1 VGRAE
6 RREETVGRAERRG
19 GDGGADAYTVLD
31 AVWRAESA
39 RIVAGVARVVRDV
52 GRAEELAHDA
62 LVAALEQWPAQ
73 GVPENPGAWLAS
85 TARRR
90 AIDLI
95 RREQT
100 FARKAEQVGH
110 MESTVS
116 VPDTAEVVADP
127 VRAVGDDV
135 LALLFATCH
144 PLLARESRVA
154 LTLRLFGGLT
164 TDEIARALLVSSTT
178 VGQRISRAKKRLS
191 TAGVDLEIP
200 AGEELA
206 GRLGA
211 VLEVVYLVFNEGY
224 AATTGADWM
233 RADLC
238 DEAMRLGRRLVA
250 LLPERPEIHGLLALM
265 ELQASRLR
273 ARVGPGGE
281 PVLLADQDRGRWDHL
296 LVRRG
301 LAGLARA
308 EDLAGGRR
316 DPYTLQAGIAAG
328 HARAGS
334 VEDTDWAAM
343 AALYAELAVVI
354 PSPVVELNRAVVVG
368 KAQGP
373 AAGLEVVD
381 ALRDERAL
389 ARYHL
394 LPAVRADLLSQLGR
408 RDEAAAELER
418 AAELASNEAERAL
431 LRRRLEDLR
440 EAAVGRG

>member
-1 VGRAE
+1 
-6 RREETVGRAERRG
+6 
-19 GDGGADAYTVLD
+19 
-31 AVWRAESA
+31 
-39 RIVAGVARVVRDV
+39 
-52 GRAEELAHDA
+52 
-62 LVAALEQWPAQ
+62 
-73 GVPENPGAWLAS
+73 
-85 TARRR
+85 
-90 AIDLI
+90 
-95 RREQT
+95 
-100 FARKAEQVGH
+100 
-110 MESTVS
+110 
-116 VPDTAEVVADP
+116 VADP
-127 VRAVGDDV
+127 ARAVGDDV

-191 TAGVDLEIP
+191 AAGVDLEIP

-224 AATTGADWM
+224 AATTGANWM

-250 LLPERPEIHGLLALM
+250 LLPERQEVHGLLALM

-273 ARVGPGGE
+273 ARIGPGGE

-296 LVRRG
+296 LIRRG

-308 EDLAGGRR
+308 TELADGGRR

-334 VEDTDWAAM
+334 VEDTDWAGM
-343 AALYAELAVVI
+343 AALYAELAVVT

-373 AAGLEVVD
+373 AAALEVVD
-381 ALRDERAL
+381 ALRDEPAL

-394 LPAVRADLLSQLGR
+394 LPAVRADLLATLGR
-408 RDEAAAELER
+408 GDEAAAELER
-418 AAELASNEAERAL
+418 AAQLASNEAERAL

>member
-1 VGRAE
+1 V
-6 RREETVGRAERRG
+6 
-19 GDGGADAYTVLD
+19 ADAYAVLD

-73 GVPENPGAWLAS
+73 GVPDNPGAWLAA

-100 FARKAEQVGH
+100 FARKAEEVGH
-110 MESTVS
+110 LESTAAA
-116 VPDTAEVVADP
+116 PDTAEVVADP

-135 LALLFATCH
+135 LALLFASCH

-164 TDEIARALLVSSTT
+164 TDEIARALLVGSTT

-191 TAGVDLEIP
+191 AAGVDLEIP
-200 AGEELA
+200 AGEELD

-211 VLEVVYLVFNEGY
+211 VLEVVYLIYNEGY
-224 AATTGADWM
+224 AATTGTDWM

-238 DEAMRLGRRLVA
+238 DEAMRLGRRLAA
-250 LLPERPEIHGLLALM
+250 LMPERPEVHGLLALM

-273 ARVGPGGE
+273 ARVGPDGA

-301 LAGLARA
+301 LTGLARA
-308 EDLAGGRR
+308 EAATEGRRR
-316 DPYTLQAGIAAG
+316 DPYTLQAGIAAC

-334 VEDTDWAAM
+334 VDDTDWAAM
-343 AALYAELAVVI
+343 AALYAELAAATG
-354 PSPVVELNRAVVVG
+354 SPVVELNRAVVVG
-368 KAQGP
+368 RAEGP
-373 AAGLEVVD
+373 AAGLDLVD
-381 ALRDERAL
+381 ALRDEPAL

-394 LPAVRADLLSQLGR
+394 LPAVRADLLTQLGR
-408 RDEAAAELER
+408 REEAAGELER

-431 LRRRLEDLR
+431 LRRRLDDLR
-440 EAAVGRG
+440 EAALGRG

>member
-1 VGRAE
+1 M
-6 RREETVGRAERRG
+6 T
-19 GDGGADAYTVLD
+19 DAYVVLD

-62 LVAALEQWPAQ
+62 LVAALEQWPAE
-73 GVPENPGAWLAS
+73 GVPDNPGAWLAA

-90 AIDLI
+90 AIDLV
-95 RREQT
+95 RREQN
-100 FARKAEQVGH
+100 FVRKAAQVGH
-110 MESTVS
+110 WEATVS
-116 VPDTAEVVADP
+116 SPDTAEVVADP

-144 PLLARESRVA
+144 PVLARESRVA

-164 TDEIARALLVSSTT
+164 TDEIARALLVASTT

-191 TAGVDLEIP
+191 AAGVDLEIP
-200 AGEELA
+200 AGTELE

-224 AATTGADWM
+224 AATTGADWV

-250 LLPERPEIHGLLALM
+250 LLPERPEVHGLLALM

-273 ARVGPGGE
+273 ARVGPDGE

-308 EDLAGGRR
+308 EAATGTGRR
-316 DPYTLQAGIAAG
+316 DHYTLQAGIAAC

-343 AALYAELAVVI
+343 AALYGELAAVT

-368 KAQGP
+368 RAEGP
-373 AAGLEVVD
+373 EAALALVD
-381 ALRDERAL
+381 ALRDEPAL

-394 LPAVRADLLSQLGR
+394 LPAVRADLLTRLGR
-408 RDEAAAELER
+408 SDEAAVELER
-418 AAELASNEAERAL
+418 AAGLASNEAERAL

-440 EAAVGRG
+440 EAALGRG

>member
-1 VGRAE
+1 M
-6 RREETVGRAERRG
+6 
-19 GDGGADAYTVLD
+19 ADPYAVLD

-62 LVAALEQWPAQ
+62 LVAALEQWPAE
-73 GVPENPGAWLAS
+73 GVPDNPGAWLAS

-95 RREQT
+95 RREQN

-110 MESTVS
+110 MESTAAA
-116 VPDTAEVVADP
+116 PDTAEVVADP

-144 PLLARESRVA
+144 PLLARDSRVA

-164 TDEIARALLVSSTT
+164 TDEIARALLVGSTT
-178 VGQRISRAKKRLS
+178 VGQRIPRAKKRLS
-191 TAGVDLEIP
+191 AAGVDLEIP
-200 AGEELA
+200 APDELEA
-206 GRLGA
+206 RLGA

-224 AATTGADWM
+224 AATTGANWV

-238 DEAMRLGRRLVA
+238 DEAMRLGRRLIT
-250 LLPERPEIHGLLALM
+250 LLPERPEVHGLLALM

-273 ARVGPGGE
+273 ARVGPDGA

-301 LAGLARA
+301 LDGLARA
-308 EDLAGGRR
+308 EAASEGRRR
-316 DPYTLQAGIAAG
+316 DPYTLQAGIAAC
-328 HARAGS
+328 HARVGS
-334 VEDTDWAAM
+334 VDDTDWAAM
-343 AALYAELAVVI
+343 AALYAELAVAV

-368 KAQGP
+368 KAEGP
-373 AAGLEVVD
+373 AAGLEIVD
-381 ALRDERAL
+381 GLRDDPAL

-394 LPAVRADLLSQLGR
+394 LPAVRGGPAHP
-408 RDEAAAELER
+408 AR
-418 AAELASNEAERAL
+418 AS
-431 LRRRLEDLR
+431 
-440 EAAVGRG
+440 

>member
-1 VGRAE
+1 M
-6 RREETVGRAERRG
+6 
-19 GDGGADAYTVLD
+19 ADAYVVLD

-39 RIVAGVARVVRDV
+39 RIVAGVGRVVRDV

-62 LVAALEQWPAQ
+62 LVAALEQWPVE
-73 GVPENPGAWLAS
+73 GVPDNPGAWLAA

-110 MESTVS
+110 DEASRTA
-116 VPDTAEVVADP
+116 PDAAEVVADP

-144 PLLARESRVA
+144 PVLARESRVA

-191 TAGVDLEIP
+191 AAGVDLEIP

-206 GRLGA
+206 GRVGA

-224 AATTGADWM
+224 AATTGVDWV

-250 LLPERPEIHGLLALM
+250 LLPERPEVHGLLALM

-273 ARVGPGGE
+273 ARVGPDGE

-308 EDLAGGRR
+308 EAAAGNRRR
-316 DPYTLQAGIAAG
+316 DHYTLQAGIAAC

-334 VEDTDWAAM
+334 VEDTDWTAM
-343 AALYAELAVVI
+343 AALYGELAVVT

-368 KAQGP
+368 RAEGP
-373 AAGLEVVD
+373 EAALALVD
-381 ALRDERAL
+381 ALRDEPAL

-394 LPAVRADLLSQLGR
+394 LPAVRADLLTRLGR

-418 AAELASNEAERAL
+418 AAAMASNEVERAL

-440 EAAVGRG
+440 EAALGRG

>member
-1 VGRAE
+1 MTA
-6 RREETVGRAERRG
+6 
-19 GDGGADAYTVLD
+19 AYVVLD

-62 LVAALEQWPAQ
+62 LVAALEQWPAD
-73 GVPENPGAWLAS
+73 GVPDNPGAWLAA

-90 AIDLI
+90 AIDLV

-110 MESTVS
+110 MEGSVS
-116 VPDTAEVVADP
+116 SPDTADVVADP

-144 PLLARESRVA
+144 PVLARESRVA

-164 TDEIARALLVSSTT
+164 TDEIARALLVASTT

-191 TAGVDLEIP
+191 AANVDLDIP
-200 AGEELA
+200 AGAELE

-224 AATTGADWM
+224 AATTGADWV

-250 LLPERPEIHGLLALM
+250 LLPERPEVHGLLALM

-273 ARVGPGGE
+273 ARVGPDGE
-281 PVLLADQDRGRWDHL
+281 PVLLAEQDRGRWDHL
-296 LVRRG
+296 LVGRG

-308 EDLAGGRR
+308 EAETGTRRR
-316 DPYTLQAGIAAG
+316 DHYTLQAGIAAC

-343 AALYAELAVVI
+343 AALYAELAVVT

-368 KAQGP
+368 RAEGP
-373 AAGLEVVD
+373 EAALALVD
-381 ALRDERAL
+381 ALRDEPAL

-394 LPAVRADLLSQLGR
+394 LPAVRADLLTRLGR
-408 RDEAAAELER
+408 RDEAAVELER
-418 AAELASNEAERAL
+418 AAGLASNEAERAL

-440 EAAVGRG
+440 EAALGRG

>member
-1 VGRAE
+1 M
-6 RREETVGRAERRG
+6 T
-19 GDGGADAYTVLD
+19 DAYTVLD

-95 RREQT
+95 RRERT

-110 MESTVS
+110 EEATRTA
-116 VPDTAEVVADP
+116 PDAAEVVADP
-127 VRAVGDDV
+127 TRAVGDDV

-200 AGEELA
+200 VGEELA

-224 AATTGADWM
+224 AATTGADWV

-238 DEAMRLGRRLVA
+238 DEAMRLGRRLVG
-250 LLPERPEIHGLLALM
+250 LLPERPEVHGLLALM

-296 LVRRG
+296 LIRRG

-308 EDLAGGRR
+308 EELAGGGRR

-343 AALYAELAVVI
+343 AALYGELAVVV

-373 AAGLEVVD
+373 AAALEVVD
-381 ALRDERAL
+381 ALRDEPAL

-394 LPAVRADLLSQLGR
+394 LPAVRADLLTQLGR
-408 RDEAAAELER
+408 RDEAAVELER
-418 AAELASNEAERAL
+418 AAELASNEVERAL